1 MVMRKG
7 NYDLGS
13 TLKKNVSV
21 NHETSLFVLDISEYC
36 ALPMFLKITSRI
48 YNWDKIS
55 FVVKERKRYFSRR
68 EEKEE
73 EEIVEV

>member
-1 MVMRKG
+1 
-7 NYDLGS
+7 
-13 TLKKNVSV
+13 
-21 NHETSLFVLDISEYC
+21 
-36 ALPMFLKITSRI
+36 MFLKITSRI